1 MNLKHAFNRVAGNLL
16 PVSSRI
22 NEIYGRGGAINIV
35 DMLWCVLRYGAH
47 PKDYFM
53 FEFYKKNGW
62 ERNSYLTIMRYLR
75 LVKLFDKEVF
85 ERLSDKVYQHQK
97 YHDFVRR
104 DWLVLRKGVSRNE
117 VIEFIENHGEVIVK
131 PVCGEQGRGI
141 GKLRKGESKEIDELL
156 QEAQSHD
163 YLLEEVVGNAKE
175 LERLN
180 PFSLNTIRVYTLI
193 DKTGNA
199 IVLEVMLRVGRGK
212 KSVDNWG
219 AGGIGYHVDKETGVI
234 DQYGMDKQSN
244 RNMYHPGSNV
254 LMLGF
259 QIPRYQE
266 LLAFVGKLASVESK
280 ARFVGW
286 DIAVLPDRF
295 ELIEMNFP
303 GGHDFLQAFGKGYYR
318 VIKSN
323 W

>member
-1 MNLKHAFNRVAGNLL
+1 
-16 PVSSRI
+16 
-22 NEIYGRGGAINIV
+22 
-35 DMLWCVLRYGAH
+35 MLWCVLRYGAH

-163 YLLEEVVGNAKE
+163 YLLEEVVGNVKE

-266 LLAFVGKLASVESK
+266 LLAFVGKLARVEPK

-286 DIAVLPDRF
+286 DIAVVPDRF

-303 GGHDFLQAFGKGYYR
+303 GGHDFLQAFGKGFYR